1 MVAPNDE
8 CRHVCGQV
16 EAVYG
21 ADRLAARVDHGPY
34 GSDEGTAALAFRQ
47 PLVGAPHLHRLG
59 VRETS
64 PAEELDDRVPPV
76 PHGCW
81 EQCRHHVLGPWQGGE
96 TEDPVHLA
104 AQAAGVNKYQ
114 ALATLGE
121 LIGKLQGHSTTEGL
135 PDHGGPVDAE
145 EVEEVPHGAGKV
157 AERIVAGRFFGRPV
171 PGEVRGQHRVVVLQ
185 QAHGGDPRERAAG
198 DAVEQQQ
205 HRALT
210 TTPIADLVAVDGDVF
225 DCELFCGGDLLHG
238 LDGSVVPGTPA
249 RRPHICHAS
258 IVPSWSW
265 LRQGAKVP
273 ISSTAQVPIA
283 SRSGASPAIQVW
295 WQVPSI
301 SEIACPTRRCTGGC
315 SGAGTEAACS
325 DRKAHRTALGSR
337 CRGYRQFHPLG
348 RRTTRQ

>member
-8 CRHVCGQV
+8 CRHVRGQV
-16 EAVYG
+16 DAVYG

-47 PLVGAPHLHRLG
+47 RILGAPHLHRLG

-81 EQCRHHVLGPWQGGE
+81 KQCRHHVLGPWQGGE

-104 AQAAGVNKYQ
+104 AQAPGVNKYQ

-135 PDHGGPVDAE
+135 PDHGCPVDAE
-145 EVEEVPHGAGKV
+145 EVEEVPHGAGEV
-157 AERIVAGRFFGRPV
+157 AERIVAERFLRRPV
-171 PGEVRGQHRVVVLQ
+171 PGEVRRQHRIVALQ

-198 DAVEQQQ
+198 DAGAQQQ
-205 HRALT
+205 PRALT
-210 TTPIADLVAVDGDVF
+210 PTAVADLVAVDRDVF

-238 LDGSVVPGTPA
+238 LDGPVVLGIPA
-249 RRPHICHAS
+249 RRSHICHGS
-258 IVPSWSW
+258 IIPSWSW
-265 LRQGAKVP
+265 LRRGPKVP

-301 SEIACPTRRCTGGC
+301 SEIACPTRAVP
-315 SGAGTEAACS
+315 GAPT
-325 DRKAHRTALGSR
+325 
-337 CRGYRQFHPLG
+337 
-348 RRTTRQ
+348 